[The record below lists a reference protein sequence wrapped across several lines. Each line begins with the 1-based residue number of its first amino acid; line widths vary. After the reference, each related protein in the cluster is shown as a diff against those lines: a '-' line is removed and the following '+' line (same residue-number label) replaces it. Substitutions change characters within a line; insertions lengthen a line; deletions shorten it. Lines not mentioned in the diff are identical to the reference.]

1 MRRLLAACLL
11 LLSLPL
17 YGLPATASRCADAPL
32 LQLAME
38 GDEADVPATDGLL
51 PGVRTVAWAIVGES
65 PRLLRDD
72 LLPPASPVYSWL
84 PPLRLERPQPPALPV
99 AGQLRGH
106 VARLRIGSV
115 QQLL

>member
-17 YGLPATASRCADAPL
+17 YGLPAPASDCGHAPL
-32 LQLAME
+32 LQLAMG
-38 GDEADVPATDGLL
+38 GDETAPPVTDGFEPL
-51 PGVRTVAWAIVGES
+51 VRTATWAIVGET

-72 LLPPASPVYSWL
+72 LRSPASPVHSWL
-84 PPLRLERPQPPALPV
+84 PPLKAVPPPGPVLPDV
-99 AGQLRGH
+99 GVHRGLA
-106 VARLRIGSV
+106 VRLRIGSV

>member
-17 YGLPATASRCADAPL
+17 YGLPAAASPCRQVPL
-32 LQLAME
+32 LQLALDGE
-38 GDEADVPATDGLL
+38 GVDSPAPDGLTPL
-51 PGVRTVAWAIVGES
+51 LRTATWAIVGES

-72 LLPPASPVYSWL
+72 LQSSGAAVYSWL
-84 PPLRLERPQPPALPV
+84 PPLKVVRLATPVLPAE
-99 AGQLRGH
+99 GQLRGH
-106 VARLRIGSV
+106 AARLRIGSV

>member
-17 YGLPATASRCADAPL
+17 YGLPATAARCAHAPL
-32 LQLAME
+32 LQLAMAGE
-38 GDEADVPATDGLL
+38 ESDGPATDGLL
-51 PGVRTVAWAIVGES
+51 PALHGSAWAIVGES

-84 PPLRLERPQPPALPV
+84 PPLRVARPPAPALPV

-106 VARLRIGSV
+106 GARQRVGSV